1 VSYRASPQQG
11 AWPGD
16 PTLIAAAMGA
26 MLSIL
31 AYALLPA
38 VPDTPPSGTPG
49 YPEAQIPD
57 ALTTRSPL
65 N

>member
-1 VSYRASPQQG
+1 VN
-11 AWPGD
+11 

-38 VPDTPPSGTPG
+38 VSDTPPSGTPG
-49 YPEAQIPD
+49 YPEAQILD
-57 ALTTRSPL
+57 ALTSARIR
-65 N
+65 

>member
-1 VSYRASPQQG
+1 
-11 AWPGD
+11 
-16 PTLIAAAMGA
+16 MGA

-49 YPEAQIPD
+49 YPEAQILD
-57 ALTTRSPL
+57 ALTTRSLLKKPVSDHEASF
-65 N
+65 